1 MPILGRIDSEK
12 AVHFST
18 VRRLVCRDTISK
30 FFAFRNRLKTRKKR
44 VDCNHITITIM
55 SILKSRDKAILEKIF
70 QMEQGY
76 VLDFSDRTMEA
87 FFAEE
92 FEIDVYDKK
101 YDFDFPSRSKANRMR
116 GIWRA
121 EADAKVG
128 SIILALIECAE
139 TSKLTRGTEMITLEK
154 ELFQKGKDIGTQ
166 LLLGG
171 LGIPHSPDV
180 ASLKNKATI
189 VKGFNAFNI
198 NSLETNTKVYL
209 LKVLFSY
216 YEAILTAYYGQGLFF
231 VTSGID
237 DLNDYFKVLRKRI
250 LELVASDVIF
260 EDLQKSNGFSE
271 IFEPITSLYSS
282 AEFLDVV
289 WDDSIH
295 PLFISIR
302 EDIADKDLFENNSEP
317 HTYPLVVTDFL
328 EVVSKEVSSL
338 ESVLDRKRESFYK
351 TELPKQKEAFE
362 KAPNHPE
369 KDSVIRHEHIHRFA
383 NDDNEMPFKME
394 ITKMPDLN
402 IRTSDENVVTKNK
415 KKISLPKFSATDWNK
430 VTIRF
435 IDEQNVYITADTK
448 TATADYETLG
458 FRDEKSD
465 KPNKAWLFFFA
476 LAQNSG
482 ETMTIP
488 SPIPDTVKQKKRQLS
503 DRLKTL
509 FKNDTDPFYDFTET
523 NTYKMKVKLIP
534 PTENKEDKYG
544 VGEYLHETMISE

>member
-1 MPILGRIDSEK
+1 
-12 AVHFST
+12 
-18 VRRLVCRDTISK
+18 
-30 FFAFRNRLKTRKKR
+30 
-44 VDCNHITITIM
+44 M
-55 SILKSRDKAILEKIF
+55 SVLKSRDKAILEKIF

-139 TSKLTRGTEMITLEK
+139 TTKLTRGTEMTTLEK

-166 LLLGG
+166 MLLGG

-180 ASLKNKATI
+180 ANLKNKATI
-189 VKGFNAFNI
+189 VKGFNAFDI

-250 LELVASDVIF
+250 LELVASDAIF
-260 EDLQKSNGFSE
+260 ADLQKSNGFSE

-328 EVVSKEVSSL
+328 EVVSKEISCL
-338 ESVLDRKRESFYK
+338 ESVLERKRESFYK
-351 TELPKQKEAFE
+351 TELPKHKEAFE
-362 KAPNHPE
+362 KATSQPE
-369 KDSVIRHEHIHRFA
+369 KESVIRHEHIHSHYHK
-383 NDDNEMPFKME
+383 NDENAFPFKIE
-394 ITKMPDLN
+394 ITQMPELS
-402 IRTSDENVVTKNK
+402 IKTLDENTVTKNK
-415 KKISLPKFSATDWNK
+415 KKISLPKFGHTDWNK
-430 VTIRF
+430 AEIRF
-435 IDEQNVYITADTK
+435 IDEQTVYITADK
-448 TATADYETLG
+448 QTATSDYEALG
-458 FRDEKSD
+458 FKNEKSN
-465 KPNKAWLFFFA
+465 KPNTAWRFLFA
-476 LAQNSG
+476 LAKNNG
-482 ETMTIP
+482 ETGPIQ
-488 SPIPDTVKQKKRQLS
+488 SPIPDSVKQNKLKLS
-503 DRLKTL
+503 DRLKTI
-509 FKNDTDPFYDFTET
+509 FKNDTDPFYEFSET
-523 NTYKMKVKLIP
+523 NTYKLKIKLIAP
-534 PTENKEDKYG
+534 VEVERDDLG
-544 VGEYLHETMISE
+544 VREHLDEVMTSE

>member
-1 MPILGRIDSEK
+1 MAS
-12 AVHFST
+12 
-18 VRRLVCRDTISK
+18 
-30 FFAFRNRLKTRKKR
+30 
-44 VDCNHITITIM
+44 
-55 SILKSRDKAILEKIF
+55 LKSRDKAILEKIF

-116 GIWRA
+116 GIWKA

-139 TSKLTRGTEMITLEK
+139 TQKLTKGKEMTTLEK
-154 ELFQKGKDIGTQ
+154 ELFQKGKDIGFY
-166 LLLGG
+166 LLMGG
-171 LGIPHSPDV
+171 LGIADGPDV
-180 ASLKNKATI
+180 SSIKNKASI
-189 VKGFNAFNI
+189 IKGFNTFDSNALGANA
-198 NSLETNTKVYL
+198 KVYL
-209 LKVLFSY
+209 LKILFSY

-250 LELVASDVIF
+250 LELISSDALF
-260 EDLQKSNGFSE
+260 EDIQKNKAFSE

-289 WDDSIH
+289 WDDSIK
-295 PLFISIR
+295 PLFISMR

-317 HTYPLVVTDFL
+317 HKYPNVVTDFL
-328 EVVSKEVSSL
+328 EAVSKEISSL
-338 ESVLDRKRESFYK
+338 QSVLERKTESFYK
-351 TELPKQKEAFE
+351 TDLPKHKESFE
-362 KAPNHPE
+362 KAPNQPE
-369 KDSVIRHEHIHRFA
+369 KENVIRHEHIHRFE
-383 NDDNEMPFKME
+383 NGDNEMPFKME

-435 IDEQNVYITADTK
+435 IDEHNVYITADTK

-458 FRDEKSD
+458 FRDDKSD
-465 KPNKAWLFFFA
+465 KPNKAWVFFFT
-476 LAQNSG
+476 LAQNNG

-488 SPIPDTVKQKKRQLS
+488 SPVPDTVKQKKRQLS

-534 PTENKEDKYG
+534 PTESKEDKYG
-544 VGEYLHETMISE
+544 VGEYLHETMTSD

>member
-18 VRRLVCRDTISK
+18 VRRLVCRYTIAK

-44 VDCNHITITIM
+44 VDCSHITITIM
-55 SILKSRDKAILEKIF
+55 SVLKSRDKAILEKIF
-70 QMEQGY
+70 RMGEGY

-139 TSKLTRGTEMITLEK
+139 TAKLTKSQETTILEK
-154 ELFQKGKDIGTQ
+154 ELFQKGKDIGFQ
-166 LLLGG
+166 LLMGG

-180 ASLKNKATI
+180 ANLKNKATI
-189 VKGFNAFNI
+189 VKGFNAFDI
-198 NSLETNTKVYL
+198 ISLETNTKVYL

-250 LELVASDVIF
+250 LELVASDAIF

-302 EDIADKDLFENNSEP
+302 EDIENNSEP

-328 EVVSKEVSSL
+328 EVVSKEISSL

-362 KAPNHPE
+362 KAPNQPE
-369 KDSVIRHEHIHRFA
+369 KESVIRHEHIHSHYHK
-383 NDDNEMPFKME
+383 NDENAFPFKIE
-394 ITKMPDLN
+394 ITQMPELS
-402 IRTSDENVVTKNK
+402 IKTSDESIVTKNK
-415 KKISLPKFSATDWNK
+415 KKISLPKFPATDWNK
-430 VTIRF
+430 VTVRF

-458 FRDEKSD
+458 FRDDKSN
-465 KPNKAWLFFFA
+465 KPNKAWEFFFA
-476 LAQNSG
+476 LAQNNG

-523 NTYKMKVKLIP
+523 KTYKMKVKLIP
-534 PTENKEDKYG
+534 PTKQNEDKYG
-544 VGEYLHETMISE
+544 VGEYLHETMSSE

>member
-18 VRRLVCRDTISK
+18 VRCLVCRDTIAK

-44 VDCNHITITIM
+44 VDCSHITITIM
-55 SILKSRDKAILEKIF
+55 SVLKSRDKAILEKIF
-70 QMEQGY
+70 RMGEGY

-116 GIWRA
+116 GIWRV

-139 TSKLTRGTEMITLEK
+139 TAKLTKNQETTILEK
-154 ELFQKGKDIGTQ
+154 ELFQKGKDIGFQ
-166 LLLGG
+166 LLMGG

-180 ASLKNKATI
+180 ANLKNKATI
-189 VKGFNAFNI
+189 VKGFNAFDI
-198 NSLETNTKVYL
+198 ISLETNTKVYL

-250 LELVASDVIF
+250 LELVASDAIF
-260 EDLQKSNGFSE
+260 ADLQKNNGFSE

-289 WDDSIH
+289 WDDSIR

-328 EVVSKEVSSL
+328 EAVSKEISSL

-362 KAPNHPE
+362 KAPNQSE
-369 KDSVIRHEHIHRFA
+369 KESVIRHEHIHRFE
-383 NDDNEMPFKME
+383 NGDNEMPFKME

-458 FRDEKSD
+458 FRDDKSD
-465 KPNKAWLFFFA
+465 KPNKAWKFFFA
-476 LAQNSG
+476 LAQNHG
-482 ETMTIP
+482 ETMAIP
-488 SPIPDTVKQKKRQLS
+488 SPVPDTIKQKKRQLS

-523 NTYKMKVKLIP
+523 NTYRMKVKLIP
-534 PTENKEDKYG
+534 PTEQNEDKYG
-544 VGEYLHETMISE
+544 VGEYLHETMVSE